1 MSKQVKKESSNETPK
16 KKRRLWLRI
25 VGVLFVILGLLA
37 VVTVIA
43 RDVIIRN
50 AVVKIGTAVT
60 GTKVE
65 LDSFSSSFGGTVEI
79 GGFRVANPEG
89 YRELYAFKVN
99 KVRVSLSL
107 PSILSSKIVVKE
119 VFISGTD
126 VNYELKIDGSSNLTD
141 IKKNIDAFAAS
152 PKQAEMPKEAPEE
165 EKTKKKKKT
174 QMVVKLVTIEDS
186 RLSISS
192 SLLNTRVPLPIPPLT
207 LTDLGEGKSFGET
220 IDEFAGKVLEAI
232 LNAVSKS
239 GLKNVGDS
247 LSEAGKNLGE
257 SLKGSGDTLSETG
270 KNIGDTVKGLFK

>member
-1 MSKQVKKESSNETPK
+1 MSKRVKKESSNETPK
-16 KKRRLWLRI
+16 KKKRLWLRI
-25 VGVLFVILGLLA
+25 VGVLFVVLGLLA
-37 VVTVIA
+37 IVTVIA

-79 GGFRVANPEG
+79 DGFRVANPEG
-89 YRELYAFKVN
+89 YRELYAFQVK

-126 VNYELKIDGSSNLTD
+126 VNYELRIDGSSNLTD
-141 IKKNIDAFAAS
+141 IKKNIDAFAS
-152 PKQAEMPKEAPEE
+152 SSTPEE
-165 EKTKKKKKT
+165 KAPAEDKTEEKKAKT

-232 LNAVSKS
+232 LNAASSS
-239 GLKNVGDS
+239 GLKNVGNT

>member
-1 MSKQVKKESSNETPK
+1 MSKQVKKESSNGTPK
-16 KKRRLWLRI
+16 RKRRLWLRI
-25 VGVLFVILGLLA
+25 VGVLFVLLGLLA
-37 VVTVIA
+37 VTAVIA
-43 RDVIIRN
+43 RDAIIRN

-107 PSILSSKIVVKE
+107 PSIFSDKIVVKE

-141 IKKNIDAFAAS
+141 IKKNIDAFAS
-152 PKQAEMPKEAPEE
+152 SSKQKEKPQGTPAE
-165 EKTKKKKKT
+165 EKAKK
-174 QMVVKLVTIEDS
+174 QMVIKLVTIEDS

-207 LTDLGEGKSFGET
+207 LTDLGEGRSFSET

-239 GLKNVGDS
+239 GLKNVGDT

-257 SLKGSGDTLSETG
+257 SLKGSGDTLSEAG

>member
-1 MSKQVKKESSNETPK
+1 MSKQVKTKSPNESPK
-16 KKRRLWLRI
+16 RKKRLWLRI
-25 VGVLFVILGLLA
+25 VGVLFVALGLLA
-37 VVTVIA
+37 VTMVIA
-43 RDVIIRN
+43 RDAIIRN

-65 LDSFSSSFGGTVEI
+65 MDSFSSSFGGTVEI

-107 PSILSSKIVVKE
+107 PSLLSDKIVVKE

-141 IKKNIDAFAAS
+141 IKKNIDAFASS
-152 PKQAEMPKEAPEE
+152 PKQKEKPKEAPAEGKPE
-165 EKTKKKKKT
+165 EKAKK

-192 SLLNTRVPLPIPPLT
+192 SLLNTRVPLPVPPLT

-220 IDEFAGKVLEAI
+220 IDEFAMKVLDAI
-232 LNAVSKS
+232 MTAASKS
-239 GLKNVGDS
+239 GLKNVSDS

-257 SLKGSGDTLSETG
+257 SLKGSGDTLSEAG

>member
-1 MSKQVKKESSNETPK
+1 MSKQVKNESSNETPK

-25 VGVLFVILGLLA
+25 MGVLFVILGLLA

-79 GGFRVANPEG
+79 GGFRVANPKG
-89 YRELYAFKVN
+89 YRELYAFQVN

-141 IKKNIDAFAAS
+141 IKKNIDAFASS
-152 PKQAEMPKEAPEE
+152 PKQAEKPKETKPEE
-165 EKTKKKKKT
+165 KPTKKK

-232 LNAVSKS
+232 LNAVSKA
-239 GLKNVGDS
+239 GVKNVGNT

-257 SLKGSGDTLSETG
+257 SLKGSGGTLSEAG
-270 KNIGDTVKGLFK
+270 KSIGDTVKGLFK

>member
-16 KKRRLWLRI
+16 RKRRLWLRI
-25 VGVLFVILGLLA
+25 VGVLFVLLGLLA
-37 VVTVIA
+37 VTAVIA
-43 RDVIIRN
+43 RDAIIRN

-107 PSILSSKIVVKE
+107 PSIFSDKIVVKE

-141 IKKNIDAFAAS
+141 IKKNIDAFAS
-152 PKQAEMPKEAPEE
+152 SSKQKEKPQGTPAE
-165 EKTKKKKKT
+165 EKAKK
-174 QMVVKLVTIEDS
+174 QMVIKLVTIEDS

-207 LTDLGEGKSFGET
+207 LTDLGEGRSFSET

-239 GLKNVGDS
+239 GLKNVGDT

-257 SLKGSGDTLSETG
+257 SLKGSGDTLSEAG